1 MDLQGFT
8 LGYGKL
14 YSSAKVKIYYKK
26 RVEQKLIFARQII
39 SLIKI
44 NVCMLGEET
53 WLPNQHGW
61 STIVQGV
68 AGLNL
73 DKV

>member
-14 YSSAKVKIYYKK
+14 YSSGKVKIYYKK
-26 RVEQKLIFARQII
+26 RVEQKLIFAKQII

-44 NVCMLGEET
+44 NVCMLEKK
-53 WLPNQHGW
+53 
-61 STIVQGV
+61 
-68 AGLNL
+68 L
-73 DKV
+73 DYPTNMVEAR